1 MVKIRPEIL
10 NEIAQ
15 QIDCGNKAYYNP
27 KTEELICIP
36 DFRSSFEEDEFKEYL
51 PEEMERIEDPNF
63 QCFTPLESWESFEIM
78 ENFAY
83 NLNEGLFK
91 NQLLDALSKSK
102 PFRHFKHLVDHSD
115 FRQAWFDFKQKEL
128 EKHIERRLI

>member
-1 MVKIRPEIL
+1 MAKIKPEIL

-27 KTEELICIP
+27 KSEELICIP
-36 DFRSSFEEDEFKEYL
+36 NFNDHYEEEEFKEFL
-51 PEEMERIEDPNF
+51 GEEIEKVEDPEF
-63 QCFTPLESWESFEIM
+63 QCITPLESWESFEIM

-83 NLNEGLFK
+83 QLNEGLFK
-91 NQLLDALSKSK
+91 NRLIEALSKRK

-115 FRQAWFDFKQKEL
+115 FRQDWFDFKQKEL
-128 EKHIERRLI
+128 EKHVERQLI